1 MTELPRV
8 AVVILNWNGLDF
20 LRRFLPSIC
29 ASTYPNLDIIVVD
42 NASNDNTVSFIV
54 SDV

>member
-20 LRRFLPSIC
+20 LKRFLPSIC
-29 ASTYPNLDIIVVD
+29 ASTYPNLDISTKGLIKH
-42 NASNDNTVSFIV
+42 S
-54 SDV
+54 